1 MSKAEVI
8 RLLYSER
15 CSISEIALAVGYAEW
30 IVKTRIIRDKVHGR
44 IPRAFNG
51 WRGVPL
57 SDKVV
62 SF

>member
-1 MSKAEVI
+1 MSKANLI
-8 RLLYSER
+8 RMLYSER

-30 IVKTRIIRDKVHGR
+30 IVKTRIIRDKVYGR

-51 WRGVPL
+51 WRGVTL

>member
-1 MSKAEVI
+1 MSKADFI
-8 RLLYSER
+8 RMLYSER

-30 IVKTRIIRDKVHGR
+30 IVKTRIIRDKVYGR